1 MNIQVDPTSSNLAS
15 AMLNSKIR
23 PRAVEGY
30 GVKIFHPSPPN
41 YVTRKRM
48 YKLVERE
55 AFIDLVRVMGA
66 RFQGFYGFPCCLGVG
81 ETASCHVLGRVAREV
96 EMVRRLFRSVFLH
109 FFYNVT
115 KILLAFWFKGQGLH
129 HRERVHL
136 KVFTWLS
143 DFRVLLERK
152 LIAVLSPLKD
162 TSGES
167 QNIWLVAGYSLK
179 DDDTNLLLT

>member
-1 MNIQVDPTSSNLAS
+1 
-15 AMLNSKIR
+15 
-23 PRAVEGY
+23 
-30 GVKIFHPSPPN
+30 
-41 YVTRKRM
+41 M

-55 AFIDLVRVMGA
+55 AFIDLLRVMGA
-66 RFQGFYGFPCCLGVG
+66 KFQGFYGFPSCLGVG
-81 ETASCHVLGRVAREV
+81 ETAYCHVLGRVVREV

-109 FFYNVT
+109 FFFFFFFYNVT
-115 KILLAFWFKGQGLH
+115 KILVAFWFKGQGLH

-167 QNIWLVAGYSLK
+167 QNIWLVAGSSLK